1 MQRISS
7 LLRRFLGD
15 LGNNLEVF
23 ITGPRDWFYL
33 EDDKLFL
40 SKTGD
45 NTPSLKGT
53 VQSRWLGQ
61 EGVLYGWKRMDLH
74 RGLLEAILHAGWLKL
89 SRFPLCAS
97 VSSSTKW
104 RLFVRLSPVS
114 ALSVFNSPGT
124 WVLYEPAMTMGPSIP
139 LDGWLDIHI
148 KLWPPMHSEVPRLHL
163 RDTNTYLWCY
173 FFFYIYPRYKMDTVQ
188 TVSRAGGCSSVVEP
202 FLGSVLSEEKKTH
215 AFCQWHSMLL
225 PCTEKPSNILASQN
239 LFSLL

>member
-61 EGVLYGWKRMDLH
+61 EGVLWALEQSDL
-74 RGLLEAILHAGWLKL
+74 
-89 SRFPLCAS
+89 
-97 VSSSTKW
+97 
-104 RLFVRLSPVS
+104 
-114 ALSVFNSPGT
+114 
-124 WVLYEPAMTMGPSIP
+124 
-139 LDGWLDIHI
+139 
-148 KLWPPMHSEVPRLHL
+148 
-163 RDTNTYLWCY
+163 
-173 FFFYIYPRYKMDTVQ
+173 
-188 TVSRAGGCSSVVEP
+188 
-202 FLGSVLSEEKKTH
+202 
-215 AFCQWHSMLL
+215 
-225 PCTEKPSNILASQN
+225 
-239 LFSLL
+239 